1 VARKGVEID
10 IAGELARNLK
20 LSASYAYTDA
30 RVTKGDSTILT
41 GSRFPNVPKNS
52 ASIVLTQNFALG
64 SGMASLGGS
73 VNYVGDR
80 LGDVATSSNFELP
93 AYTVFRLIS
102 SYAPSKKTRI
112 SLNVDNLFNKSYYAS
127 SYSQVWVM
135 PGATRTVSLN
145 VRHSF

>member
-1 VARKGVEID
+1 
-10 IAGELARNLK
+10 
-20 LSASYAYTDA
+20 
-30 RVTKGDSTILT
+30 
-41 GSRFPNVPKNS
+41 
-52 ASIVLTQNFALG
+52 
-64 SGMASLGGS
+64 
-73 VNYVGDR
+73 
-80 LGDVATSSNFELP
+80 
-93 AYTVFRLIS
+93 VFRLIS